1 MLTPGFTGNPL
12 DRADRLRHDSEA
24 LAAACGDWRA
34 RLLKLDNLHPEIT
47 DDSRLAWTSLA
58 DAPDDATLILLGL
71 DDGDRP
77 LFTAVTPGFR
87 TSTAPAMRNPA
98 LMSALHSLAPGEAAI
113 YAAARSL
120 IDWHARHGFCA
131 NCGMA
136 TAIFRAGWGRKCPN
150 CNSEHFPR
158 VDPVVIMIAE
168 HDGRALL
175 GRGKGWPPG
184 RYSALAGF
192 LEPGESIEEAVAREI
207 EEEAGVRVRD
217 VRYIASQ
224 PWPFPSQLM
233 MACVAV
239 ADNDTI
245 TLDTNELEDAIWVSR
260 EEVRAVLAGGEGSF
274 IAPPPYAIAHTL
286 LTEWA
291 KRQKNGRRMAP
302 EFSTIG

>member
-1 MLTPGFTGNPL
+1 MTPPGFTGGTL
-12 DRADRLRHDSEA
+12 DRADRLRQDTDA
-24 LAAACGDWRA
+24 LAAIAADWRA
-34 RLLKLDNLHPEIT
+34 RLLKLDSLQPEVT
-47 DDSRLAWTSLA
+47 DDGRLGWTSLA
-58 DAPDDATLILLGL
+58 EAPDDAELILLGL
-71 DDGDRP
+71 DDSARP
-77 LFTAVTPGFR
+77 HFAAFVPGMR
-87 TSTAPAMRNPA
+87 VSNAPAMRSPA
-98 LMSALHSLAPGEAAI
+98 LMAALHSLAPGEAAT

-131 NCGMA
+131 NCGTA
-136 TAIFRAGWGRKCPN
+136 TEIFRAGWGRKCPS
-150 CNSEHFPR
+150 CDAEHFPR

-207 EEEAGVRVRD
+207 EEESGVPVSN

-224 PWPFPSQLM
+224 PWPFPSSLM
-233 MACVAV
+233 MACVAT
-239 ADNDTI
+239 ASNDTI

-260 EEVRAVLAGGEGSF
+260 EEVQRVLAGGEGSF
-274 IAPPPYAIAHTL
+274 IAPPPYAIAYTL

-291 KRQKNGRRMAP
+291 KG
-302 EFSTIG
+302 